1 MKLRV
6 LPTSLSLKGK
16 RVLVRVD
23 WNIPLKGQAAAE
35 DSLKLERSFATIR
48 DLSKRGAVVLLL
60 THLGRPKKRDA
71 AYSTKKLA
79 HHATVYS
86 SLPISFLDGAVDRA
100 GDLDR
105 MKKHVEDAK
114 PGTIFLLE
122 NVRFLKGEES
132 NDVKLAKAYASLGDL
147 FVNDAFASCHRS
159 HASVVGIS
167 KQLPAYAG
175 PSLVMEVSGLEKLIT
190 KPKKPFLAIVGG
202 SKLSTKIDVV
212 QALLKKADRVLIGGA
227 MAHAFF
233 VAKKMQI
240 GKSYIEKEG
249 IAAAKKLLKHPKML
263 LPTDA
268 VVATKIDAKSHPRVV
283 DIGQVKKTDCIGDIG
298 IETMR
303 AWSAEIA
310 RAKTIV
316 WNGPL
321 GVTEYPAFS
330 HGSLVIAHAL
340 AARSKGSSYGVV
352 GGGDTLPVV
361 LRSGMAEWIDH
372 LSTGGGSMLEFLAHD
387 GKLPG
392 LAPLYGAGKQK
403 KR

>member
-6 LPTSLSLKGK
+6 LPGSASLKGK

-23 WNIPLKGQAAAE
+23 WNVPLTGQAAE
-35 DSLKLERSFATIR
+35 DDSLKLERSFVTIR
-48 DLSKRGAVVLLL
+48 DLSKRGAIVLLL
-60 THLGRPKKRDA
+60 THLGRPKGREEK
-71 AYSTKKLA
+71 YSTKKLA
-79 HHATVYS
+79 HLATVHS
-86 SLPISFLDGAVDRA
+86 GIKISFLDGAVDRPSELA
-100 GDLDR
+100 HL
-105 MKKHVEDAK
+105 KKRIEDAK
-114 PGTIFLLE
+114 PGSVFLLE

-147 FVNDAFASCHRS
+147 FVNDAFASCHRV
-159 HASVVGIS
+159 HTSVVGIA
-167 KQLPAYAG
+167 KQLSAYAG
-175 PSLVMEVSGLEKLIT
+175 SSLVMEVSGLEKLIT

-233 VAKKMQI
+233 AAKKMQI

-249 IAAAKKLLKHPKML
+249 IMAAKKLLKHPNIL

-268 VVATKIDAKSHPRVV
+268 VVATTIDAKSHPRVV
-283 DIGQVKKTDCIGDIG
+283 EIKQVKKGDCIGDIG
-298 IETMR
+298 TETMR
-303 AWSAEIA
+303 AWSAEI
-310 RAKTIV
+310 RKAKTIV

-330 HGSLVIAHAL
+330 HGSLVISHAF
-340 AARSKGSSYGVV
+340 AARSRGSSYGVV
-352 GGGDTLPVV
+352 GGGDTLPIM
-361 LRSGMAEWIDH
+361 LHSGMSEWIDH
-372 LSTGGGSMLEFLAHD
+372 LSTGGGAMLEFLALE

-392 LAPLYGAGKQK
+392 LAPLVGGSSK
-403 KR
+403 KKA

>member
-23 WNIPLKGQAAAE
+23 WNVPLSGQAAAE

-48 DLSKRGAVVLLL
+48 DLSTRGAIVLLL
-60 THLGRPKKRDA
+60 THLGRPKGRDTR
-71 AYSTKKLA
+71 YSTKKLA
-79 HHATVYS
+79 HRATVYS
-86 SLPISFLDGAVDRA
+86 GFSIAFLDGAVDRA
-100 GDLDR
+100 TDLDR
-105 MKKHVEDAK
+105 MTARVEAAK
-114 PGTIFLLE
+114 PGAIFLLE

-159 HASVVGIS
+159 HTSVVGIA

-175 PSLVMEVSGLEKLIT
+175 PSLVREVSGLEKLIT
-190 KPKKPFLAIVGG
+190 KPKKPFLAIIGG

-212 QALLKKADRVLIGGA
+212 NALLKKADRVLIGGA

-233 VAKKMQI
+233 AAKKVHI
-240 GKSYIEKEG
+240 GKSYVEKEG
-249 IAAAKKLLKHPKML
+249 IAAAKKLVKQSKIL
-263 LPTDA
+263 LPTDV

-283 DIGQVKKTDCIGDIG
+283 EIRQLKKTDCIGDIG
-298 IETMR
+298 TETMR
-303 AWSAEIA
+303 AWSAEIKK
-310 RAKTIV
+310 AKTIV

-340 AARSKGSSYGVV
+340 AARSRGSSYGVV

-361 LRSGMAEWIDH
+361 VQSGMAEWIDH
-372 LSTGGGSMLEFLAHD
+372 LSTGGGAMLEFLAHD

-392 LAPLYGAGKQK
+392 FVPLQGTAQK
-403 KR
+403 KKR